1 MPDRRTVVRMGGN
14 TPRPGDP
21 DDHDH
26 NGKDQ
31 EYADGAEAVDEP
43 RARRDPDDAVG
54 EAVDEPRRNS

>member
-1 MPDRRTVVRMGGN
+1 MGGN